1 METGLQCL
9 FLWISYQKI
18 AILPYSNKNK
28 YSEFY
33 IISMNESV
41 PERSF
46 IEKLVIWIVF
56 GILFVVML
64 AVTGTLGSG

>member
-1 METGLQCL
+1 
-9 FLWISYQKI
+9 
-18 AILPYSNKNK
+18 
-28 YSEFY
+28 
-33 IISMNESV
+33 MNESV